1 MESFDG
7 AEICEIV
14 GIYLLK
20 NLSPLSGKENFGL
33 YRDDG
38 LATVN
43 SSSGPVLDG
52 MRKDIISI
60 FKNEVLSITIE
71 TNLIETDFLD
81 VTFNLLTGKY
91 FPFGKVNNKP
101 SYVNAK
107 SNHPHTIIKEL
118 PKMINKRLS
127 ELSCNQEEFNK
138 AKPLYEEALSESYY
152 KASLK
157 FEKPQYNTKRNRLRK
172 VIWFNPPFSQN
183 VKTNIGKTFLK
194 LVKQHFPKHHKLNK
208 IFNKNTLK
216 LSYCYMK
223 NMSSIIK
230 QHNVKILS
238 AESNEKRSC
247 NCRNKECC
255 PLEGHCLRE
264 CMVYEAKVSTDNNFK
279 LYYDTWEGEIKSR
292 FYNHTKSFRDR
303 GNETELSKYIWQLRD
318 ESKSYNIHWNIF
330 MYATPY
336 KCGTRRCDL
345 CLTEKYIIA
354 RADQEHLLNKRT
366 EIISK
371 CHHRNKYLIK
381 YVK

>member
-1 MESFDG
+1 
-7 AEICEIV
+7 
-14 GIYLLK
+14 
-20 NLSPLSGKENFGL
+20 
-33 YRDDG
+33 
-38 LATVN
+38 
-43 SSSGPVLDG
+43 

-60 FKNEVLSITIE
+60 FKNEGLSITIE

-81 VTFNLLTGKY
+81 VIFNLLTGKY

-118 PKMINKRLS
+118 PKLINKRLS

-138 AKPLYEEALSESYY
+138 AKPLYAEALSESYY

-255 PLEGHCLRE
+255 PLEGYCLR
-264 CMVYEAKVSTDNNFK
+264 
-279 LYYDTWEGEIKSR
+279 
-292 FYNHTKSFRDR
+292 
-303 GNETELSKYIWQLRD
+303 
-318 ESKSYNIHWNIF
+318 
-330 MYATPY
+330 
-336 KCGTRRCDL
+336 
-345 CLTEKYIIA
+345 
-354 RADQEHLLNKRT
+354 
-366 EIISK
+366 
-371 CHHRNKYLIK
+371 
-381 YVK
+381 